1 MQEKNRHILN
11 KIIASLPNKKAPAWI
26 WPKISQRLN
35 EYNDQGQEHFEKAM
49 DNIKKDQIKAP
60 DMWDQITNSLDQIT
74 ETGQSEEHNIA
85 ALQKAIRSLPRH
97 QAPDDLFDKIINTT
111 KEPIEKRKSL
121 GRLYRISG
129 VAATVLL
136 VITLSFWS
144 KNQNQENTGE
154 TITYSEET
162 IQSSDNFNAL
172 LSSFEQKDEVL
183 AFVEANCLQIELK
196 CENDEFKGLLSQYK
210 ELDTV
215 KQSLIAEI
223 TLHQE
228 QVQLIDYLIRVEK
241 EKTEIGKKLIQY
253 LLS

>member
-26 WPKISQRLN
+26 WSKISRRLN
-35 EYNDQGQEHFEKAM
+35 EYGEQGQEHFERAM
-49 DNIKKDQIKAP
+49 DNIKKDKTKAP
-60 DMWDQITNSLDQIT
+60 DIWNKITNSLDQVG
-74 ETGQSEEHNIA
+74 ETGQPEERNMPV
-85 ALQKAIRSLPRH
+85 LEEAIRSLPQH
-97 QAPDDLFDKIINTT
+97 QAPDNLFDKVVNPVKTA
-111 KEPIEKRKSL
+111 PEKGKPFRH
-121 GRLYRISG
+121 LYRISG

-136 VITLSFWS
+136 VITLSVWL
-144 KNQNQENTGE
+144 KTKNQENTSE

-162 IQSSDNFNAL
+162 IQLSDNFNSL

-196 CENDEFKGLLSQYK
+196 CENDEFKGLLLQYK

-215 KQSLIAEI
+215 KQTLIAEI
-223 TLHQE
+223 ILHQE

-241 EKTEIGKKLIQY
+241 EKTEVGKKLIQY